1 MLQEPADMAHAESHR
16 SLDAVEL
23 VASLSPQ
30 ARQALERRCVW
41 RSWSPGAQIIDR
53 ETLTNDVY
61 FIARGRVRV
70 VDYSSSG
77 TREVIFDELRAGG
90 HFGELAAIDGE
101 PRSANVVAVEATETA
116 MIPGPTFAA
125 LLFDHPEIGLAV
137 MRRLSEMVR
146 QSTIRIMDLST
157 RGANNRI
164 YAELL
169 RLARTGGGLAPN
181 TAVISPIPVH
191 SEIAARVSTTR
202 ETVARALSDLSHRSL
217 LHRTDEA
224 LVILDLAQLTTMVQR
239 FKD

>member
-1 MLQEPADMAHAESHR
+1 MLQELAEMAHVGSHR

-23 VASLSPQ
+23 VASLGPE

-101 PRSANVVAVEATETA
+101 PRSANVVAVEPTETA
-116 MIPGPTFAA
+116 MIPGAAFVA

-146 QSTIRIMDLST
+146 QSTTRIMDLST

-169 RLARTGGGLAPN
+169 RLAKTGGGLAPN

>member
-1 MLQEPADMAHAESHR
+1 MLQELAEMAHVGSHR

-23 VASLSPQ
+23 VASLGLE

-101 PRSANVVAVEATETA
+101 PRSANVVAVEPTETA
-116 MIPGPTFAA
+116 MIPGAAFVA

-146 QSTIRIMDLST
+146 QSTTRIMDLST